1 MASQPFN
8 PAETV
13 PQDTDVVAN
22 FPSAERTFRDV
33 MESWLLVEHG
43 RTGHHALPKLTTSE
57 RDAITTW
64 EAGSVIFNETTG
76 VFQILDSADPDVW
89 TSPTTGILDAP
100 TGTRMLFQ
108 QTSAPTGWTKITD
121 AAYNNVAIR
130 LVTGTVSSGGD
141 IDFTSAF
148 SATLASEGHALT
160 VNEIPLHGH
169 PARFTPGG
177 GSKTNDTGGIAM
189 ENSNVG
195 VNHAAFTGALSDTP
209 GRQIGCTGG
218 DEEHTHTIDIA
229 VKYRDFILAE
239 KA

>member
-8 PAETV
+8 PAETT
-13 PQDTDVVAN
+13 PGDTDVVAN

-64 EAGSVIFNETTG
+64 EAGSVLFNETLG

-89 TSPTTGILDAP
+89 TTPTP
-100 TGTRMLFQ
+100 EFPSGTRMAFQ
-108 QTSAPTGWTKITD
+108 QTSAPTGWTKVTD
-121 AAYNNVAIR
+121 AAYNNVAFR
-130 LVTGTVSSGGD
+130 LITGTVSSGGTV
-141 IDFTSAF
+141 DFTTAF
-148 SATLASEGHALT
+148 GAAVTGSTVLTVAQLPPHAHDAHWNARAENNNSNYVPPGTEFLMKTSATDPTNSEDTSFVIENTGLGEGHT
-160 VNEIPLHGH
+160 HPLDL
-169 PARFTPGG
+169 R
-177 GSKTNDTGGIAM
+177 
-189 ENSNVG
+189 
-195 VNHAAFTGALSDTP
+195 
-209 GRQIGCTGG
+209 
-218 DEEHTHTIDIA
+218 